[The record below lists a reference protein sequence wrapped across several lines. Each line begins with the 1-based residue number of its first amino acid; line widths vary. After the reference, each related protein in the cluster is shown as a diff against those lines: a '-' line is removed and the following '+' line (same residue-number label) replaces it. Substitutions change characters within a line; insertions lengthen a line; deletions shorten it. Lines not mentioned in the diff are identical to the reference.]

1 MTTKTQGTTSKAQQ
15 TVVHAFQKAVD
26 DQLNRLETMY
36 SEIGRYEQQGIAQI
50 NTAIDEMAKL
60 AKDTVDYS
68 RQFSDEIRQVAIE
81 TTKRAGEMWNAV
93 LIH

>member
-1 MTTKTQGTTSKAQQ
+1 MTTKTQGTTSKTQ
-15 TVVHAFQKAVD
+15 TAVHAFKKAVD
-26 DQLNRLETMY
+26 DQLARLETMY

-60 AKDTVDYS
+60 AKDSVDYS

>member
-1 MTTKTQGTTSKAQQ
+1 MTTKNLGAAGKAQ
-15 TVVHAFQKAVD
+15 TAINAFKKAVD
-26 DQLNRLETMY
+26 DQLARLETMY
-36 SEIGRYEQQGIAQI
+36 SEIGRYEKQGIAQV

>member
-1 MTTKTQGTTSKAQQ
+1 MTTKTQGTASKTQ
-15 TVVHAFQKAVD
+15 TAVHAFTKAVD
-26 DQLNRLETMY
+26 DQLARLETMY
-36 SEIGRYEQQGIAQI
+36 SEIGRYEQQGIAQV

-81 TTKRAGEMWNAV
+81 TTKRAGEMWNSV

>member
-1 MTTKTQGTTSKAQQ
+1 MTTKNQGAAGKAQ
-15 TVVHAFQKAVD
+15 TAVNAFKKAVD
-26 DQLNRLETMY
+26 DQLARLETMY
-36 SEIGRYEQQGIAQI
+36 SEIGRYEKQGIAQI